1 MHLLAAGLL
10 AQATTTTTTASSQQ
24 APNPI
29 LPSGTEILWGTL
41 AFVVLVVLMWKYA
54 FPSVQKAMQART
66 EKIRTNLEDAEH
78 IRTEAQQILEDYQ
91 RQLADARNESN
102 RIIEEARQAAEQV
115 RQEMIRRADEE
126 VGELR
131 RRNTEDLRAA
141 QERVLGQLQVQVRGL
156 AIDLAEKVVAA
167 NLDRDR
173 NLQLVDQ
180 FIAELNARPAAST
193 GDHKRAGS

>member
-1 MHLLAAGLL
+1 MYLLAAGLL
-10 AQATTTTTTASSQQ
+10 AQATTTTTGSSQQ

-41 AFVVLVVLMWKYA
+41 AFVVLVALMWKFA
-54 FPSVQKAMQART
+54 FPAVQKAMQART
-66 EKIRTNLEDAEH
+66 EKIRGDLDEAET
-78 IRTEAQQILEDYQ
+78 IRTEAQQILDDYQ

-115 RQEMIRRADEE
+115 RQEMIHRADEE
-126 VGELR
+126 VAELR
-131 RRNTEDLRAA
+131 RRNTDDLRVA
-141 QERVLGQLQVQVRGL
+141 QERVLSQLQVHVRGL
-156 AIDLAEKVVAA
+156 AIELAEKVVGA

-180 FIAELNARPAAST
+180 FIAELNSKPAAST
-193 GDHKRAGS
+193 GGAEQAGS

>member
-1 MHLLAAGLL
+1 MQLLAAGLL
-10 AQATTTTTTASSQQ
+10 AQATTTTTTSSQQ

-41 AFVVLVVLMWKYA
+41 AFVVLVVLMWKFA
-54 FPSVQKAMQART
+54 FPAVQKAMQART
-66 EKIRTNLEDAEH
+66 EKIRSNLDDAEH

-141 QERVLGQLQVQVRGL
+141 QERVLGQLQVQVRSL
-156 AIDLAEKVVAA
+156 AIELAEKVVGA

-180 FIAELNARPAAST
+180 FIAELNDRPAAST
-193 GDHKRAGS
+193 DGHERAGS